1 MTGEGEKKHY
11 FLINNFAR
19 FMYDHSL
26 HRGKMD
32 FCHYCLH
39 VFITKGILKCHI
51 RDCSKING
59 NQAIKMPKKYESVKL
74 KSFER
79 KIHYCLH
86 AFITEEILKRHIRDC
101 FKING
106 NQTIK
111 MPKKD
116 ESVKL
121 KNFERKIKTPF
132 KIYADFESILVPED
146 NGKQNPNESYI
157 IKHQKHVALSYV
169 YKLICVDDNFSKP
182 LKS

>member
-11 FLINNFAR
+11 FLINNLGR

-26 HRGKMD
+26 HRGKTD
-32 FCHYCLH
+32 FCHY
-39 VFITKGILKCHI
+39 F
-51 RDCSKING
+51 
-59 NQAIKMPKKYESVKL
+59 
-74 KSFER
+74 
-79 KIHYCLH
+79 LH
-86 AFITEEILKRHIRDC
+86 AFITKRILKRHIRDC

-132 KIYADFESILVPED
+132 KIYADFEIILVPED

-157 IKHQKHVALSYV
+157 IKHQKHVALSYI
-169 YKLICVDDNFSKP
+169 YKLVCVDDNFSKP